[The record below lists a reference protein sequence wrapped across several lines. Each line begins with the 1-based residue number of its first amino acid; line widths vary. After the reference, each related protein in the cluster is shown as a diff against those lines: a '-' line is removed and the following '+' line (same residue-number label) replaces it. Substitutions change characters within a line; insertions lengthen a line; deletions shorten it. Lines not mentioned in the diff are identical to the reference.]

1 MTNRIQNIFKSN
13 VMEENKDLEE
23 NKTTEEKSEKKSI
36 WQRIKQSGFY
46 RSINTFASSAIIGL
60 GITLIIFVYKVYS
73 GKKQFEETAD
83 RLDNISRSLS
93 TRCLGKFP
101 AYISEI
107 NDIFATLETG
117 DTVIVFEDVLYYG
130 IKSDPMGFSRLQ
142 QLLLNH
148 SRQGGT
154 VIVAYYDNHSKGSE
168 MPWTSVFHRMVIE
181 SRIAPMYIPEISA
194 ERRRRIDQLAEKQP
208 QNGTP
213 VTMDKEERQRM
224 IFRID
229 STVTEEFFAKT
240 RDNDLD
246 AAERLVKGYLSFL
259 SSIKEEASSTVLSD
273 LMVNRMCTNI
283 DSIMRHYLDYGGDSK
298 KRSVKDIHFADYENM
313 YIDITDCIIDI
324 YRYHGIE
331 LIPLND
337 YLTMS
342 CWLIKPANK
351 RHSVKSILAFP
362 AKYSSDEIGFYS
374 QDELFSEY
382 ITTILQGVRGE
393 LNEEKE
399 RPSNF

>member
-1 MTNRIQNIFKSN
+1 MCETIKQNKN
-13 VMEENKDLEE
+13 MEENKDIEG
-23 NKTTEEKSEKKSI
+23 NKTTEENKEVKKGI
-36 WQRIKQSGFY
+36 WGRIKQSGFY
-46 RSINTFASSAIIGL
+46 RSLNTFASSAIIGL

-107 NDIFATLETG
+107 NEIFATLETG
-117 DTVIVFEDVLYYG
+117 DTVVVFEDVLYYG
-130 IKSDPMGFSRLQ
+130 IKSDPLGFCRLQ

-148 SRQGGT
+148 ARQGGVVT
-154 VIVAYYDNHSKGSE
+154 VAYYDNHSKASAV
-168 MPWTSVFHRMVIE
+168 PWASVFHRMVLE
-181 SRIAPMYIPEISA
+181 SRIAQRYLSEINV
-194 ERRRRIDQLAEKQP
+194 ERQKRIDQMVEKAP
-208 QNGTP
+208 QGTF
-213 VTMDKEERQRM
+213 DKEGRQKM
-224 IFRID
+224 FAYID
-229 STVTEEFFAKT
+229 SCVTEEFFAKT
-240 RDNDLD
+240 RDNDLE
-246 AAERLVKGYLSFL
+246 AAQKLVKGYLSFKDAL
-259 SSIKEEASSTVLSD
+259 VEESATNLLSD
-273 LMVNRMCTNI
+273 LLVSRLCNNI
-283 DSIMRHYLDYGGDSK
+283 DSIMHHYLEYGPNSAK
-298 KRSVKDIHFADYENM
+298 KSVKDIHFSDYENM
-313 YIDITDCIIDI
+313 YIDITDCIVEI

-331 LIPLND
+331 LIPLNE

-342 CWLIKPANK
+342 CWLIKPVNNK
-351 RHSVKSILAFP
+351 HSVKSILAFP
-362 AKYSSDEIGFYS
+362 SKYSSDEIGFYS